1 LALARLGKTALTTE
15 ERQWLAPNDSDGG
28 DAFIS
33 YNITNWIFLYDQT
46 QLRQGESLWIELA
59 KYLGVSHIPHA
70 RFKGSVGRGK
80 NYTLCDSTYDDFR
93 AKMMPYSYEL
103 SVWLQKFFLPIA
115 RDASRADVF
124 VADVDNFTAIIKNY
138 ALDPCQRLIRMDNG
152 TYILNASF
160 FGN

>member
-1 LALARLGKTALTTE
+1 
-15 ERQWLAPNDSDGG
+15 
-28 DAFIS
+28 
-33 YNITNWIFLYDQT
+33 
-46 QLRQGESLWIELA
+46 
-59 KYLGVSHIPHA
+59 
-70 RFKGSVGRGK
+70 
-80 NYTLCDSTYDDFR
+80 
-93 AKMMPYSYEL
+93 
-103 SVWLQKFFLPIA
+103 VWLQKFFLPIA